1 MNSEKPWLYHL
12 KNIGK
17 GHREKEPRQECPWL
31 KFKGLAMKWWTYF
44 ENLVS
49 LYNSR
54 IRDWNKLWVAL
65 RKCHVP
71 YYCERELMHQFQTL
85 QQKDK
90 TIDEYRKEMKLV
102 MLRTGIRKEPMRV
115 IIARFKSGLNLE
127 IRDRVELFPFNY
139 SNDLNEL
146 VQQCFRIEQ
155 QIRKRTT
162 SREDYPNTSY
172 FRRV

>member
-1 MNSEKPWLYHL
+1 
-12 KNIGK
+12 
-17 GHREKEPRQECPWL
+17 
-31 KFKGLAMKWWTYF
+31 
-44 ENLVS
+44 
-49 LYNSR
+49 
-54 IRDWNKLWVAL
+54 
-65 RKCHVP
+65 VP